1 MLLAKVQSRG
11 LSLSVS
17 NDKLV
22 FESDYELL
30 DEQIEFLRS
39 NKKQLMLEV
48 VNAPEVEMIEGIY
61 FPLHRLKNE
70 DLPKPTQTDF
80 IWVDDQLRKV
90 DNRLVVAAE
99 YSRIYQRAFSE
110 EPMSHIK
117 EGVARFAAN
126 SWLRNHCDALTEQ
139 TADK

>member
-30 DEQIEFLRS
+30 DEQIEFLRI

-48 VNAPEVEMIEGIY
+48 VNVPEVEVIEGIY
-61 FPLHRLKNE
+61 FPLHRLRNE
-70 DLPKPTQTDF
+70 DLPRPVQTDF
-80 IWVDDQLRKV
+80 IWIDAQLRKV

-99 YSRIYQRAFSE
+99 YSRIYQQVFSE
-110 EPMSHIK
+110 EPISYK
-117 EGVARFAAN
+117 KDGKARFAAN
-126 SWLRNHCDALTEQ
+126 SWLLNHCDALTEQ